1 MQPVHEL
8 MILGCGP
15 AGMTAAIYAARKRI
29 DIVVISEDVGG
40 QVATTYGIENYP
52 GFQYIMGP
60 ELVEKFRSQMNQFD
74 IEQHL
79 GEKITKLSQ
88 KDGLF
93 VAQTVS
99 GKEHAAKACI
109 ITTGAKP
116 RQLGVPGEDE
126 YRGKGVSYC
135 ATCDAPLFADA
146 TVAVVGGGNSALSA
160 AFELSRIANKV
171 YLVSRRE
178 WRADEAPL
186 IENVKAA
193 SNIEKIIGYVVE
205 RVAGEQTVKGVTIK
219 TFPKGD
225 EYKSLTVDGVFVEIG
240 LLPNSDFAKGL
251 VKTNERGEIMVD
263 CDTWTGVPGL
273 FAAGDVT
280 NVKDKQI
287 VIASGQGAIAVMS
300 AFEYLLKGR

>member
-1 MQPVHEL
+1 MGTVHEL

-29 DIVVISEDVGG
+29 DIVMVSEDVGG
-40 QVATTYGIENYP
+40 QVATTFGIENYP
-52 GFQYIMGP
+52 GFQYITGP
-60 ELVEKFRSQMNQFD
+60 ELVDKFRSQMGQFD
-74 IEQHL
+74 IEQYL
-79 GEKITKLSQ
+79 GEKITRLSRQ
-88 KDGLF
+88 DGLF
-93 VAQTVS
+93 VAQTAS
-99 GKEHAAKACI
+99 GKEHAARACI
-109 ITTGAKP
+109 IATGARP
-116 RQLGVPGEDE
+116 RQLGVTGENK

-160 AFELSRIANKV
+160 AFELSRIASKV

-178 WRADEAPL
+178 WRADEVPL

-193 SNIEKIIGYVVE
+193 SNIETIIGYVVE
-205 RVAGEQTVKGVTIK
+205 TIAGEETVKGITIK
-219 TFPKGD
+219 SFPVGD

-240 LLPNSDFAKGL
+240 LLSNSDFARGL
-251 VKTNERGEIMVD
+251 VRMNERGEIMAD

-287 VIASGQGAIAVMS
+287 VIACGQGAVAVMS
-300 AFEYLLKGR
+300 AFEHLLRHR

>member
-1 MQPVHEL
+1 MQSVYEL

-15 AGMTAAIYAARKRI
+15 AGMTAAVYAARKRI
-29 DIVVISEDVGG
+29 DTVIISEDVGG
-40 QVATTYGIENYP
+40 QVGTTFGIENYP
-52 GFQYIMGP
+52 GFQYITGP

-74 IEQHL
+74 IEQYV
-79 GEKITKLSQ
+79 GEKIARLSRN
-88 KDGLF
+88 DGLF
-93 VAQTVS
+93 TVQTAS
-99 GKEHAAKACI
+99 GKEYVAKSCI
-109 ITTGAKP
+109 IATGARP
-116 RQLGVPGEDE
+116 RQLGVQGEDK
-126 YRGKGVSYC
+126 YRGKGISYC

-186 IENVKAA
+186 IENVRAA
-193 SNIEKIIGYVVE
+193 RNIEKIIGYVVE
-205 RVAGEQTVKGVTIK
+205 AIVGEEMVKGLTIK
-219 TFPKGD
+219 TFPRGD
-225 EYKSLTVDGVFVEIG
+225 EYKSLTVEGVFIEIG
-240 LLPNSDFAKGL
+240 LLPNSGFASGC
-251 VKTNERGEIMVD
+251 VRRNERGEIMVD

-287 VIASGQGAIAVMS
+287 VIACGQGAVAVMS
-300 AFEYLLKGR
+300 VFEYLLRSR

>member
-1 MQPVHEL
+1 MGSVHEL

-29 DIVVISEDVGG
+29 DIIMLSEDVGG
-40 QVATTYGIENYP
+40 QVATTFGIENYP
-52 GFQYIMGP
+52 GFPYITGP
-60 ELVEKFRSQMNQFD
+60 ELVEKFRSQMDKFD
-74 IEQHL
+74 IERHF
-79 GEKITKLSQ
+79 GEKITRLSHSN
-88 KDGLF
+88 GVF
-93 VAQTVS
+93 VVQTNS
-99 GKEHAAKACI
+99 GKEHTAKSCI
-109 ITTGAKP
+109 IATGAKP
-116 RQLGVPGEDE
+116 RQLGVQGEDK

-146 TVAVVGGGNSALSA
+146 NVAVVGGGNSALSA

-171 YLVSRRE
+171 YLISRRE
-178 WRADEAPL
+178 WRANEAPL

-193 SNIEKIIGYVVE
+193 TNIEKIIGYVVE
-205 RVAGEQTVKGVTIK
+205 AIVGHEMVKGVTIK

-240 LLPNSDFAKGL
+240 LLPNSDFAKEL
-251 VKTNERGEIMVD
+251 VQMNERGEIIVD
-263 CDTWTGVPGL
+263 CDTWTGTPGL

-287 VIASGQGAIAVMS
+287 VIASGQAATAVMS
-300 AFEYLLKGR
+300 AFEYLLRTT

>member
-29 DIVVISEDVGG
+29 DVVIISDDVGG
-40 QVATTYGIENYP
+40 QVSTTFGIENYP
-52 GFQYIMGP
+52 GFQYVTGP
-60 ELVEKFRSQMNQFD
+60 ELVDKFRAQMNQFE

-79 GEKITKLSQ
+79 GEKVVKLNKQ
-88 KDGLF
+88 EGYF
-93 VAQTVS
+93 VAQTIS
-99 GKEHAAKACI
+99 GKEYAAKACI

-116 RQLGVPGEDE
+116 KQLGVPGEDK

-146 TVAVVGGGNSALSA
+146 TVAVVGGGNSALSSS
-160 AFELSRIANKV
+160 FELSRIASKI
-171 YLVSRRE
+171 YLISRRE

-193 SNIEKIIGYVVE
+193 RNIEKIIGYVVE
-205 RVAGEQTVKGVTIK
+205 AIAGEEMVKGITIK

-240 LLPNSDFAKGL
+240 LLPNSDFARGL
-251 VKTNERGEIMVD
+251 VQMNERGEILVD

-280 NVKDKQI
+280 TVKDKQI
-287 VIASGQGAIAVMS
+287 VIASGQGAVAVMS
-300 AFEYLLKGR
+300 AFEYLLKSR